1 MKYMILFHSKESC
14 ILKADTSLVTFSS
27 SEEIT
32 GYVMSYGSCQM
43 CKMRIAKRRMY
54 FDSKKVP

>member
-1 MKYMILFHSKESC
+1 MSKESS

-32 GYVMSYGSCQM
+32 GCGMSDGSCQM
-43 CKMRIAKRRMY
+43 CQMRIAKRRMY
-54 FDSKKVP
+54 FDWKKCLNEP